1 MLRRYRSGA
10 DAHVS
15 YALCGK
21 LARRIA
27 VGAAFFGGTFERLC
41 WLATSARDGEGTQA
55 SVKLTV
61 EQLPQSLV
69 LLDIVADEQE
79 VKEATTKAFRQVAKN
94 IRIPGFRP
102 GKAPRHII
110 DRMYGPGVYEEEA
123 HRIVI
128 DRLYR
133 DAVKQEEII
142 VVGQPSVEITEVEPL
157 SFKITVP
164 VFPTIEPGDYA
175 SVRVDPRDAAITE
188 DDVEQ
193 TIEELRKNRGEWLE
207 VEDEATT
214 PADGDRVTVDI
225 ETTLDGE
232 EFEKPAENAE
242 FVLGT
247 SPLFA
252 DLITV
257 IQAMKTGET
266 TETDISFAEDA
277 DDVDERLKGKTLH
290 YKLKLNKIEQRKL
303 PEIDAEFAQAAAQ
316 VDSVEALL
324 EAVRRDLHQE
334 KTQQSR
340 NDVINEIY
348 EKIADGATLEIPGVM
363 IDEAVQEEIKQVEQR
378 FAQQGMP
385 LDMYL
390 QYQGQTREGYA
401 DEIRPGVERRVRR
414 SLVLGVVA
422 EREGI
427 VIDDAAIEEEIA
439 NQTASVPNAEALRDL
454 YSKEGYFRQLLRDD
468 LYNRKLSTRLI
479 EIATEGNEPVL
490 NGWVE
495 PVEIEITDATDESTE
510 EATAETSQAMGI
522 AAEPEETSDATDG
535 AELPKGAVAGTGET
549 DCIEGFPI
557 KGNAS
562 SMIYHVPGSS
572 SYDRTIPEM
581 CFATEDDAVAAGYR
595 PSKSSVK
602 ASEGK

>member
-1 MLRRYRSGA
+1 M
-10 DAHVS
+10 
-15 YALCGK
+15 
-21 LARRIA
+21 
-27 VGAAFFGGTFERLC
+27 
-41 WLATSARDGEGTQA
+41 
-55 SVKLTV
+55 KLTV
-61 EQLPQSLV
+61 EQLPESQV

-79 VKEATTKAFRQVAKN
+79 VKDATTKAFRQVARN

-102 GKAPRHII
+102 GKAPKHII
-110 DRMYGPGVYEEEA
+110 DRMYGSGVYEEEA

-142 VVGQPSVEITEVEPL
+142 VVGQPSVEITELEPL

-175 SVRVDPRDAAITE
+175 SVRVEPRDAAITE
-188 DDVEQ
+188 DEIDT
-193 TIEELRKNRGEWLE
+193 TIEELRSNRGEWVA
-207 VEDEATT
+207 VEDEAAT
-214 PADGDRVTVDI
+214 PADGDRVQIDI

-232 EFEKPAENAE
+232 EFEKPAEDAE

-247 SPLFA
+247 SPLFPE
-252 DLITV
+252 LVTV
-257 IQAMKTGET
+257 LQGMKVGET

-290 YKLKLNKIEQRKL
+290 YMLTLKKIENRSL
-303 PEIDAEFAQAAAQ
+303 PELNAEFAQAAAQ
-316 VDSVEALL
+316 VDSVEALRA
-324 EAVRRDLHQE
+324 EVRKDLHRE

-340 NDVINEIY
+340 NEVINEIY
-348 EKIADGATLEIPGVM
+348 DKIADGATLEIPDVM
-363 IDEAVQEEIKQVEQR
+363 IEEAVQEELKQIEQR

-390 QYQGQTREGYA
+390 QFQGQTRETYS
-401 DEIRPGVERRVRR
+401 DEIRPGVERRMRR

-439 NQTASVPNAEALRDL
+439 NQTASVPNADALRDL

-468 LYNRKLSTRLI
+468 LYNRKLSNRLVEMAI
-479 EIATEGNEPVL
+479 EGGEAVT

-495 PVEIEITDATDESTE
+495 PVEIEVTSEEAAPAESTE
-510 EATAETSQAMGI
+510 AEAESTPAMGI
-522 AAEPEETSDATDG
+522 AAAPAAD
-535 AELPKGAVAGTGET
+535 LPHGAVAGTGET
-549 DCIEGFPI
+549 DCAEGFPI

-602 ASEGK
+602 VTEAEQ